1 MRKALARNNNATED
15 AVTVAELARHLRV
28 DRKSVYAAIHAGQ
41 LPGARQFGRTWRISL
56 GAVMRWLAKGDRTA
70 RQRPVRAEC
79 EQL

>member
-15 AVTVAELARHLRV
+15 VVTVAELARHLRV
-28 DRKSVYAAIHAGQ
+28 DRKSVYAALHAGQ

-56 GAVMRWLAKGDRTA
+56 GTVLRWLAQGDRTA

-79 EQL
+79 EQI